1 MDICIQFSTLFMNNK
16 EFIQQWALEL
26 GFQQIGFAKADF
38 LEKEAPLFEKW
49 LKNGFHAEMNYME
62 NWFDKRLDPRLL
74 VEGAETVMVLTYNYF
89 TPQKQIYE
97 DAPKIS
103 KYAFGEDYHEV
114 IRRKLNVLIDRIK
127 DNFGEINARGFVDS
141 APVLER
147 AWAKKAGLGWTG
159 KHSLLLSKKKGSFFF
174 IASVI
179 MDLKIEEDAPFVT
192 DHCGSCTKCIDACP
206 TDAIVSPEVV
216 DASKCISYL
225 TIELKDAI
233 SDNFKGQM
241 EGWAFGCDI
250 CQDVCPWNR
259 FSITHQEPAFQPLD
273 SLLEMNLYD
282 WENLSQEAF
291 SKIFKKSPIK
301 RTKWKGIQRNL
312 QFLREE

>member
-1 MDICIQFSTLFMNNK
+1 MTKK
-16 EFIQQWALEL
+16 ELIQQWALEL
-26 GFQQIGFAKADF
+26 GFQQIGFAKAEF
-38 LEKEAPLFEKW
+38 LEKEAPLFEQW
-49 LKNGFHAEMNYME
+49 LKNGFHAEMKYME

-74 VEGAETVMVLTYNYF
+74 VEGAQTVMVMTYNYF
-89 TPQKQIYE
+89 TPEKQISE

-114 IRRKLNVLIDRIK
+114 IRAKLNLLIDKIRINYG
-127 DNFGEINARGFVDS
+127 DIHARGFVDS

-147 AWAKKAGLGWTG
+147 TWAKKAGLGWTG
-159 KHSLLLSKKKGSFFF
+159 KHSLLINKRKGSFFF

-179 MDLKIEEDAPFVT
+179 MDLKVEEDSPFVT

-206 TDAIVSPEVV
+206 TDAIVAPGVV
-216 DASKCISYL
+216 DANKCISYL
-225 TIELKDAI
+225 TIELKDSI
-233 SDNFKGQM
+233 SDQFKGQM

-259 FSITHQEPAFQPLD
+259 FSITHQEPAFQPID
-273 SLLEMNLYD
+273 TILEMNMKD

-291 SKIFKKSPIK
+291 GKIFKKSPLK
-301 RTKWKGIQRNL
+301 RTKWKGIQRNIR
-312 QFLREE
+312 FLNDDTNIQ